1 MTVHSRLTPFLAVIG
16 ALALGGASVAGA
28 QDTSA
33 AARSD
38 TSGYRGYQNRTDT
51 AQAGQA
57 NTRTDSTGFKYT
69 GPATD
74 TTLKAKPGAQ
84 TGPTAGDTGAAAGK
98 TAAAADTV
106 ACKDGS
112 NAVKGKQAC
121 AEHGGVDWAA
131 TRAAMKARGKMMHHH
146 QAADSAA
153 ARTDTSAGTG
163 ADTGQV
169 NKTGA
174 AGYKYN
180 GASSDTALKAKPGT
194 QTGPDTGA
202 AAKSDSVPGSHQNP

>member
-16 ALALGGASVAGA
+16 ALALGGASVARA

-33 AARSD
+33 AAQSD

-57 NTRTDSTGFKYT
+57 NTRTDSSGFKYT
-69 GPATD
+69 GPSTD

-84 TGPTAGDTGAAAGK
+84 TGPTAGDTGTAAGK

-112 NAVKGKQAC
+112 NAAKGKQAC

-131 TRAAMKARGKMMHHH
+131 TRAALKARGKTLH
-146 QAADSAA
+146 Q
-153 ARTDTSAGTG
+153 TG
-163 ADTGQV
+163 ADTG
-169 NKTGA
+169 A
-174 AGYKYN
+174 AG
-180 GASSDTALKAKPGT
+180 
-194 QTGPDTGA
+194 
-202 AAKSDSVPGSHQNP
+202 KSDSVPGSHQNP